1 MTVTASVVPL
11 TPSSVVHKQMMMKVD
26 RHSHDDEQLMFNM
39 EDNVTTATNV
49 TTTATTPINITAT
62 PTIQTSLAVSLLV
75 YFTHTLHQLR
85 VCIILIHCPIASY
98 VHTISETAQWY
109 CCEVFGCGQ
118 FVSD

>member
-39 EDNVTTATNV
+39 EDNVTTATTV

-75 YFTHTLHQLR
+75 HFTHTTSTKGMHYTYSLSYSKLR
-85 VCIILIHCPIASY
+85 SH
-98 VHTISETAQWY
+98 H
-109 CCEVFGCGQ
+109 
-118 FVSD
+118 

>member
-39 EDNVTTATNV
+39 EDNITTATTV
-49 TTTATTPINITAT
+49 TTPINITAT

-75 YFTHTLHQLR
+75 YFTHTTSIKSMHYTYSLSYSKLR
-85 VCIILIHCPIASY
+85 SH
-98 VHTISETAQWY
+98 H
-109 CCEVFGCGQ
+109 
-118 FVSD
+118 